1 MVEIWEIYG
10 GVEMQK
16 KVDVRFQVPVEFREK
31 MRKYAL
37 ETGQTIPAWVHSVV
51 VMYMEQKE
59 VEKKIPADVFAK
71 FEKRAGDIMSEMFK
85 DVK

>member
-1 MVEIWEIYG
+1 MA
-10 GVEMQK
+10 K

-37 ETGQTIPAWVHSVV
+37 ATGQTIPGFVRSVV

-59 VEKKIPADVFAK
+59 VEDKIPADVFEK
-71 FEKRAGDIMSEMFK
+71 FEKRLPEIMSDMFK